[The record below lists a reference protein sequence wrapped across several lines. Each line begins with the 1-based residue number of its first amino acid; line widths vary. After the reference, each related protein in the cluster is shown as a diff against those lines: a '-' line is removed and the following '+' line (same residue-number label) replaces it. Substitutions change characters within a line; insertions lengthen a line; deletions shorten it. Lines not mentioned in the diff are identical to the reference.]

1 MFAYSG
7 IMELVSKGAWGKMY
21 SYWKRQVLML
31 DQAQL
36 TKNWP
41 EKLESKINIRY
52 AEKNPNTK
60 DKATQTMKN

>member
-1 MFAYSG
+1 
-7 IMELVSKGAWGKMY
+7 MY

-52 AEKNPNTK
+52 AEKPLHEGQSYADNEKLMNQKTVL
-60 DKATQTMKN
+60 KARTQK